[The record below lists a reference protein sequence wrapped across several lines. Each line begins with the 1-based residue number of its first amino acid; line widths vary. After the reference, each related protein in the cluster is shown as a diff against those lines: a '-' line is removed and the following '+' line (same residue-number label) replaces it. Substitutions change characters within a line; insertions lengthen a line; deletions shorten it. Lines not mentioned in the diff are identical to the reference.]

1 MSLRTNLLITALSM
15 QLFVFNCARQVGTV
29 AGIVNPAVKG
39 VRIAALQNGK
49 IISSVEAGMDGKF
62 SMTLAQGTY
71 DISVSAPASPFP
83 MVFHAV
89 DVQQGKNTYLSHIDL
104 PLNSTVKGALSGRV
118 SPALAGTT
126 VALFVEGK
134 EQASVN
140 TDNEGEFIFRE
151 LLAGTYTLQARAP
164 GYAPDTVA
172 VTVSPER
179 PTTHNLCLFYVSA
192 IEGVDWAA
200 GKIRASGIGLPPAN
214 AAGVTISR
222 EMARRAAL
230 ADAERKLLK
239 AVIEIKLG
247 PVESLGSRMRE
258 KKFSRKIEGFIKG
271 YKVARERELDAGRIE
286 TDLELPLTGVN
297 GLTQYVVESE
307 SRSQ

>member
-1 MSLRTNLLITALSM
+1 MSLRINLLITVLSM
-15 QLFVFNCARQVGTV
+15 QLFVFNCARQDGTV

-49 IISSVEAGMDGKF
+49 IVSSVESGMDGEF

-104 PLNSTVKGALSGRV
+104 PLNSAAKGALSGRV
-118 SPALAGTT
+118 SPARAGTT
-126 VALFVEGK
+126 VALFAEGR
-134 EQASVN
+134 ELAAVS
-140 TDNEGEFIFRE
+140 TDNEGKYIFKE
-151 LLAGTYTLQARAP
+151 LPEGSYTLQARAP

-172 VTVSPER
+172 VTVSSER
-179 PTTHNLCLFYVSA
+179 STTHNLCLFYVSA

-200 GKIRASGIGLPPAN
+200 GKIRATGLGVPPPN
-214 AAGVTISR
+214 APNHTIRR

-239 AVIEIKLG
+239 AVAEIKVG
-247 PVESLGSRMRE
+247 PDESLGSRMRE
-258 KKFSRKIEGFIKG
+258 KNFSRKIEGFIKG
-271 YKVARERELDAGRIE
+271 YKVARERELDAGKIE
-286 TDLELPLTGVN
+286 TDLELPLTGLN
-297 GLTQYVVESE
+297 GLTQYFAE
-307 SRSQ
+307 